1 MDYQNHPDKIK
12 YYISSKKNDNILIL
26 RCTYRPYSS
35 IVVNI
40 IISLMVQDTIIRI
53 VTHLKQRKRSR
64 MSQEFPLKGNY
75 IQES

>member
-35 IVVNI
+35 TVVNI
-40 IISLMVQDTIIRI
+40 IISLMVQDTIIRT
-53 VTHLKQRKRSR
+53 VTH
-64 MSQEFPLKGNY
+64 
-75 IQES
+75 